1 MNKIKSIIFLSP
13 ILCTLL
19 GLGSAISAQRSAEE
33 LHVNLKINV
42 KDLDVREGRIMIAVY
57 NSPNTFLKKAFKTS
71 SIAVDSLSVPSV
83 GINLPQGVYAVSLF
97 HDTNK
102 NGRLDLGSFGI
113 PTEKYGFSNNTEGF
127 MGPPSFKSS
136 SFRVVRDTTITITLQ

>member
-1 MNKIKSIIFLSP
+1 MNNIKSIIFLSL

-19 GLGSAISAQRSAEE
+19 GVGSATSAQQSAEQQN
-33 LHVNLKINV
+33 VNLKINV

-57 NSPNTFLKKAFKTS
+57 NSSDSFLKKAFRTS
-71 SIAVDSLSVPSV
+71 SIAMDSLSVPSV
-83 GINLPQGVYAVSLF
+83 GIKLPQGIYAVSLY

-102 NGRLDLGSFGI
+102 NGRLDLGMFGI

-136 SFRVVRDTTITITLQ
+136 SFRVARDTTITISLQ